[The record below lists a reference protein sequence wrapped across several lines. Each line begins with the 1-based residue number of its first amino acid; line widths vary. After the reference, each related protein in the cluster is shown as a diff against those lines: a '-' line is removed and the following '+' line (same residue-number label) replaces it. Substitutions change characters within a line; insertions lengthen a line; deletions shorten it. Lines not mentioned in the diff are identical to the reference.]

1 MSSPINP
8 PSVSGP
14 AGRELPAYVANGL
27 IGLRVRDVP
36 LTSGMALVSGYTGEH
51 HERQIEAAAV
61 APYPIAGDLSLEGVW
76 LSEVPHQVSELEQAY
91 DFSAGELTTRF
102 TFKAEGRT
110 AQVAVL
116 TFCSRHDP
124 TLVCQEIAV
133 TVDAACSLG
142 LRAIID
148 ASSCDGR
155 ALKHSRATPGEKSAA
170 TDGSLLWEL
179 AGALSTCGVAFV
191 TELLGAGEQ
200 EAARPPLRNHRLVTD
215 YGIRAR
221 AGRTI
226 RLRQIASLIADVMHQ
241 MPDQQ
246 AARLAAKARKDGFD
260 KVRKQNRAVWDELW
274 KGRLRLEGA
283 GEHWQSLADAAFF
296 YLNTSVHS
304 SSPAS
309 TSIFGLATWHD
320 YHYYFGHVMWDIE
333 AFAVPPLSVLQPEA
347 AKALLD
353 YRSAHLQGAKRN
365 AMILG
370 RRGLQFPWESAPR
383 TGQEAAPLPG
393 TAAWHEDHVSLDV
406 ARAFRFYG
414 DVTGDAE
421 FNRTQAWPV
430 LAGVC
435 EWITT
440 RVSKTHHGYDI
451 AESMGIAERE
461 DPVNNAAFT
470 NMGAV
475 VVLRAAIATAES
487 LGLPADPL
495 WTEIA
500 DGMAIPRAWS
510 GDHFAR

>member
-1 MSSPINP
+1 
-8 PSVSGP
+8 
-14 AGRELPAYVANGL
+14 
-27 IGLRVRDVP
+27 
-36 LTSGMALVSGYTGEH
+36 
-51 HERQIEAAAV
+51 
-61 APYPIAGDLSLEGVW
+61 
-76 LSEVPHQVSELEQAY
+76 
-91 DFSAGELTTRF
+91 
-102 TFKAEGRT
+102 
-110 AQVAVL
+110 
-116 TFCSRHDP
+116 
-124 TLVCQEIAV
+124 
-133 TVDAACSLG
+133 
-142 LRAIID
+142 
-148 ASSCDGR
+148 
-155 ALKHSRATPGEKSAA
+155 
-170 TDGSLLWEL
+170 
-179 AGALSTCGVAFV
+179 
-191 TELLGAGEQ
+191 
-200 EAARPPLRNHRLVTD
+200 
-215 YGIRAR
+215 
-221 AGRTI
+221 
-226 RLRQIASLIADVMHQ
+226 

-435 EWITT
+435 EWITI

-451 AESMGIAERE
+451 AESMGIAERRIRSTTQRSRTWA
-461 DPVNNAAFT
+461 PSSYCVP
-470 NMGAV
+470 
-475 VVLRAAIATAES
+475 R
-487 LGLPADPL
+487 LPRRRPGFARHPL

-500 DGMAIPRAWS
+500 DGMAIPRAWQ